1 MLRPYGRTLFREKFV
16 RESGVRVEFAPEAVD
31 EIAAI
36 AEKVN
41 REAENI
47 GARRLHTIMEKVME
61 DISFEA
67 PDIPKKDILISREYV
82 QSQLK
87 DILKDQDLRRFIL

>member
-1 MLRPYGRTLFREKFV
+1 
-16 RESGVRVEFAPEAVD
+16 
-31 EIAAI
+31 
-36 AEKVN
+36 
-41 REAENI
+41 
-47 GARRLHTIMEKVME
+47 ME

-67 PDIPKKDILISREYV
+67 PDIPNKDILISREYV

>member
-1 MLRPYGRTLFREKFV
+1 MATE
-16 RESGVRVEFAPEAVD
+16 GVRVEFTPEAID
-31 EIAAI
+31 EIAAV

-41 REAENI
+41 EDAENI

-67 PDIPKKDILISREYV
+67 PGLSEKEILISREYV
-82 QSQLK
+82 QRQLV
-87 DILKDQDLRRFIL
+87 DILKNQDLRRFIL